1 MSVQPDECYI
11 SPMNSMFN
19 EHTVFTVFNSF
30 EKASHDIPVKKQ
42 SVILSVVD
50 WEKACFSPRKKTT
63 AVTEMIAVY

>member
-1 MSVQPDECYI
+1 
-11 SPMNSMFN
+11 MFN